1 MSLGAS
7 VQIFLPAG
15 STDGIWVVQ
24 KSNWTGVGLV
34 IPRSHFADARQRQE
48 LQGPGVYVLVG
59 DAEGEAFSERIY
71 VGESDELKKRLDD
84 HMRSKDFWSR
94 AIVFAAKD
102 SSLNKAHV
110 KQLEFRLIEL
120 ANSAGR
126 TEVENSNVGTS
137 TTLAEADQAMLD
149 GFLEE
154 MLTLYPVMGLSSFE
168 VPRTADAE
176 SKVKLFC
183 KGPDASAEGYETAD
197 GFVVLAGALIRKRAA
212 QSRYPSITKRL
223 YAMHEEGL
231 LIDENDQQWRLP
243 ADHVFSSPS
252 MAADIVLGRSA
263 NGRTEWKTADG
274 TTLKEIQEQALTD
287 D

>member
-1 MSLGAS
+1 MALGAS

-34 IPRSHFADARQRQE
+34 IPRSHFADARQREE
-48 LQGPGVYVLVG
+48 LQGSGVYVLVG
-59 DAEGEAFSERIY
+59 DAEGEAFSQRIY
-71 VGESDELKKRLDD
+71 VGESDNLRKRLDD
-84 HMRSKDFWSR
+84 HMKSKDFWSR
-94 AIVFAAKD
+94 AVVFAAKD

-120 ANSAGR
+120 AKSAGR

-137 TTLAEADQAMLD
+137 TALAEADQAMLD

-154 MLTLYPVMGLSSFE
+154 MLTLYPVMGLTAFE
-168 VPRTADAE
+168 VPRAIDVET
-176 SKVKLFC
+176 KVKLFC
-183 KGPDASAEGYETAD
+183 SGPDALAEGYETVD
-197 GFVVLAGALIRKRAA
+197 GFVVLAGALLRKQAVP
-212 QSRYPSITKRL
+212 SRNGSITKRL
-223 YAMHEEGL
+223 HAMYAEGL
-231 LIDENDQQWRLP
+231 LVDENDRQWRLP
-243 ADHVFSSPS
+243 DDHVFASPS
-252 MAADIVLGRSA
+252 TAADAVLGRSA

-287 D
+287 E

>member
-48 LQGPGVYVLVG
+48 LQGSGVYVLVG

-71 VGESDELKKRLDD
+71 VGESDELKKRLDN

-120 ANSAGR
+120 AKSAGR

-137 TTLAEADQAMLD
+137 TALAEADQAMLD

-154 MLTLYPVMGLSSFE
+154 MLTLYPVMGLTAFE
-168 VPRTADAE
+168 VPRASDVAT
-176 SKVKLFC
+176 KVKLFC
-183 KGPDASAEGYETAD
+183 SGPDASAEGYETAD
-197 GFVVLAGALIRKRAA
+197 GFVVLSGALLRRQAVP
-212 QSRYPSITKRL
+212 SRRSSITERL
-223 YAMHEEGL
+223 SAMHEAGL
-231 LIDENDQQWRLP
+231 LVAENDDQWKLVS
-243 ADHVFSSPS
+243 DHVFSSPS
-252 MAADIVLGRSA
+252 TAADVVLGRNA
-263 NGRTEWKTADG
+263 NGRTRWKTADG

>member
-34 IPRSHFADARQRQE
+34 IPRSHFADARHRQE
-48 LQGPGVYVLVG
+48 LQGSGVYVLVG

-71 VGESDELKKRLDD
+71 VGESDELKKRLDN

-120 ANSAGR
+120 AKSAGR

-137 TTLAEADQAMLD
+137 TALAETDQALLD

-154 MLTLYPVMGLSSFE
+154 MLTLYPVMGLSAFE
-168 VPRTADAE
+168 IPRVVDAQ
-176 SKVKLFC
+176 SRVKLFC
-183 KGPDASAEGYETAD
+183 SGPDASAEGYETAD
-197 GFVVLAGALIRKRAA
+197 GFIVLAGALIRKQATP
-212 QSRYPSITKRL
+212 SRHGSITKRL
-223 YAMHEEGL
+223 HAMHAEGL
-231 LIDENDQQWRLP
+231 LVDENDQQWRLT
-243 ADHVFSSPS
+243 ADHVFTSPS
-252 MAADIVLGRSA
+252 MAADSVLGRSA

-287 D
+287 E

>member
-15 STDGIWVVQ
+15 STDGIWVVR

-34 IPRSHFADARQRQE
+34 IPRSHFADARHREE
-48 LQGPGVYVLVG
+48 LQGSGVYVLVG
-59 DAEGEAFSERIY
+59 DAEGEVFSERIY
-71 VGESDELKKRLDD
+71 VGESDDLKKRLDS

-94 AIVFAAKD
+94 VVVFAAKD

-120 ANSAGR
+120 AMSAGR
-126 TEVENSNVGTS
+126 AEVENSNVGTS
-137 TTLAEADQAMLD
+137 AALAEADQAMLD

-154 MLTLYPVMGLSSFE
+154 MLTLYPVMGLGAFE
-168 VPRTADAE
+168 VPRTSDAE

-183 KGPDASAEGYETAD
+183 SGPDASAEGYETAD

-212 QSRYPSITKRL
+212 PSRYPSITKRL
-223 YAMHEEGL
+223 HAMHEEGL

-243 ADHVFSSPS
+243 ADLLFSSPS

-274 TTLKEIQEQALTD
+274 ITLKEIQEQALTD

>member
-34 IPRSHFADARQRQE
+34 IPRSHFTDARQRQE
-48 LQGPGVYVLVG
+48 LQGSGVYVLVG

-71 VGESDELKKRLDD
+71 VGESDELKKRLDS

-120 ANSAGR
+120 AKSAGR
-126 TEVENSNVGTS
+126 TEVENSNVGTP
-137 TTLAEADQAMLD
+137 TALAEADQAMLD

-154 MLTLYPVMGLSSFE
+154 MLTLYPVMGLSAFE
-168 VPRTADAE
+168 VPRSVDVQNR
-176 SKVKLFC
+176 VKLFC
-183 KGPDASAEGYETAD
+183 SGPDASAEGHETAD
-197 GFVVLAGALIRKRAA
+197 GFVVLAGALIRKQATP
-212 QSRYPSITKRL
+212 SRHGSITKRL
-223 YAMHEEGL
+223 HAMHAEGL
-231 LIDENDQQWRLP
+231 LVDENDQQWRLS
-243 ADHVFSSPS
+243 ADHVFTSPS
-252 MAADIVLGRSA
+252 MAADSVLGRSA